1 MGTVLGIEPYKI
13 IAAAVV
19 LGLAAVFIT
28 VLVAGPGTILNGA
41 FGILSQSVTTA
52 GIAVSGLVASSAG
65 IVAQGMG
72 AAANAVA
79 QAGMVMAQGV
89 AAVAG
94 VAGSALD
101 MAGSV
106 ISAGATLHSAV
117 FSAGAQILSSA
128 AAAALQIIAQQGPA
142 MVAVWAS
149 VEQLRIYVLQTVA
162 QSGMMMISN
171 YYQAAFSAVSQIFTT
186 LFTSL
191 AAAAGQLLSIPMIG
205 LYGYVS
211 VGTTMIGIIP
221 GVTASVLGVF
231 VKLFSK
237 ITDLFTGD
245 FLSAI
250 QDIPV
255 TLGQKVL
262 EGFTD
267 LVESLPDTLAGIFL
281 P

>member
-19 LGLAAVFIT
+19 LGLAAVFVT
-28 VLVAGPGTILNGA
+28 VLVAGPGAILSGA
-41 FGILSQSVTTA
+41 FGILSQTVSTA

-89 AAVAG
+89 AAGIG
-94 VAGSALD
+94 VASAPLQ
-101 MAGSV
+101 MAGAV
-106 ISAGATLHSAV
+106 IGAGMTLTSTVA
-117 FSAGAQILSSA
+117 SSGAQALA
-128 AAAALQIIAQQGPA
+128 AGTASVLQTIAQQAPA
-142 MVAVWAS
+142 IAAIWSSIA
-149 VEQLRIYVLQTVA
+149 ELRIYYYQLIA
-162 QSGMMMISN
+162 QNGIIALSN
-171 YYQAAFSAVSQIFTT
+171 YLQMVFGAISQVFTT

-191 AAAAGQLLSIPMIG
+191 AAAAGQLFSIPLIA

-211 VGTTMIGIIP
+211 VGTTLIGVVP

-231 VKLFSK
+231 VNLFNK
-237 ITDLFTGD
+237 ITEMFTGP
-245 FLSAI
+245 FLTSI
-250 QDIPV
+250 QDIP
-255 TLGQKVL
+255 TTIGT
-262 EGFTD
+262 EIANGFAD
-267 LVESLPDTLAGIFL
+267 LISSLPATLSGVFI